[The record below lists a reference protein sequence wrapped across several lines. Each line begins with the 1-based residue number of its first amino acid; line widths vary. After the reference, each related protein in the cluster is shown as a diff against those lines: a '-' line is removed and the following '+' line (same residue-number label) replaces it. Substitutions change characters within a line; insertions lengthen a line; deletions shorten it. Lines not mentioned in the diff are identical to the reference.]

1 MEDFKSQL
9 QAYIE
14 GRVTLA
20 QLQQRLKKDLRQS
33 PEIAA
38 LYHRALFGMLQQKV
52 LPEAVYQSLAS
63 LIETFDPNDLSPD
76 DASQRDDDRTL
87 VGPGP
92 VAEAEAE
99 DQTRVGPGP
108 GAKID
113 DQTRISPQTRPQ
125 GTVEN
130 TSAEPPLTKS
140 EEHPRGGVLPED
152 DVQTSS
158 STGVSQWRKPF
169 YQGPGTAP
177 LGVGSVLKE
186 RFRLVEFIGYGGM
199 GDVYKAEDSR
209 RMDADDADPLVAIK
223 VLNKTFRDHPESL
236 RALQRETR
244 KTQHLAHPNIINIF
258 DFDRDRDN
266 VFMTMELMKGR
277 PLNEE
282 IKAHPRGFAI
292 VEVLNYILGMTEAL
306 KYAHHKGVI
315 HSDFKP
321 SNVFVHQGVIKVF
334 DFGIA
339 RAAKA
344 GQHESGSFAATDV
357 EVDSFDAGSLG
368 ALTPSYA
375 SPEMLDTEEWAPAP
389 EDDIYAL
396 GCITYE
402 LLTGQHPFR
411 DGGQKV
417 PGNVACAQ
425 GLKPVR
431 IKQLSR
437 GQWKALQRTLSFQRQ
452 SRTPCVQDFI
462 DDFMPKEGVRPLTSR
477 WLFWPG
483 AVVLIVG
490 AAYFPVQALWQQR
503 QVNAFVERLDSGS
516 EAQIAAQL
524 AVIETYGI
532 TQRDL
537 YFNDVR
543 VKEALANFF
552 VTRFEQQ
559 AADDQYNAVDALI
572 AQANRIYEDSR
583 HIAEQTEVIRKR
595 RAQRLNE
602 LNAELTQILD
612 ADLEGFIL
620 TYRQLQP
627 LLTTIRQV
635 DSNSRM
641 LRDPRAPVQYLAA
654 VRAFGR
660 QRDYAPAMA
669 MLSVA
674 LMQFPERQ
682 DFLQE
687 QLRLERERQNYQRKI
702 RIGELQQ
709 PLTRWNEQPVLL
721 DQSADKLA
729 PLIELLE
736 LDAVNPVAL
745 TARKRLTAALE
756 AAIEPHLAAN
766 RWDPAR
772 QLLGQFAGALDL
784 LKREGLER
792 TIEQQQYA
800 YEDGLKRLL
809 RAINRAAR
817 DGNLVA
823 VGEDS
828 ALSLLSVLQQSSAAP
843 AIVHQAQD
851 RIARG
856 YLRQARLKRSQQHWD
871 AARGQLQAA
880 RALEVN
886 APLQASL
893 EQELSTINAA
903 EARAQGGSPG
913 AASLATEP
921 DHAAA
926 LAVEIEQLYQDFDAT
941 LLAPDEL
948 SLPRSE
954 QALALLDH
962 IEQLAPQEPRLD
974 NARLQIADRYL
985 KDART
990 LVDRQR
996 LQEALVLAERGAG
1009 VIPESTSLESQIDS
1023 VQLALQQRQQQLQY
1037 QRLLGVQQELQTA
1050 ADARTLTPAWE
1061 KQLLKRLL
1069 EFEAQQ
1075 GNPDFSR
1082 KLRQQLSQDMLDQA
1096 QTLRIDKQFDRA
1108 LGALGSAKRFDPDF
1122 KGLVTEAESIEQ
1134 AQLRYKAEQA
1144 EARGKAAVEGAK
1156 QSFSTQIAA
1165 NDVRQAK
1172 KTLNSIVNKLDSEG
1186 VFISREVP
1194 DAFAA
1199 AYLRLAIQ
1207 QAKRQRYQDAGQL
1220 IAAGLHYTP
1229 GSVTLIE
1236 KQAEYGL
1243 QLDIKNFV
1251 NDAEQAG
1258 IDTLTSLRQTL
1269 DRFKTNVTGSRY
1281 KKLQA
1286 TLYAGLL
1293 RRIQALQTADA
1304 TAAAHLLTRAQ
1315 RVFPNAA
1322 VFSDLV
1328 LKSPVTASRPSKTDR
1343 VASAVAD
1350 EVNAPQS
1357 TPSSPTP
1364 RPAGRP
1370 CTSQLAGYG
1379 SRSRAICYDMLD
1391 AQLRAPYMVVLPK
1404 QGDVQVA
1411 ISKFEISVADYNR
1424 YCSLSKQCSALSS
1437 DPQLPV
1443 TGLSST
1449 HVESYTRW
1457 LSERTG
1463 FSYRLASMAEWQ
1475 YAARATGI
1483 EQPQDYNCRLTQGGT
1498 VLKGRSLVA
1507 VKVGSANA
1515 WGVVNYLGNAQELV
1529 SQGGQMMAMGGHHQD
1544 MMSECA
1550 ITLSRSASAE
1560 DDGLTGLRLIKE
1572 I

>member
-20 QLQQRLKKDLRQS
+20 HLQQRLKTDLRQS

-38 LYHRALFGMLQQKV
+38 VYHRALFGMLQQKV

-76 DASQRDDDRTL
+76 DGPQRDDDRTL

-92 VAEAEAE
+92 VAEAE

-113 DQTRISPQTRPQ
+113 DQTRISPQPMPQ
-125 GTVEN
+125 GTAEG
-130 TSAEPPLTKS
+130 TSSEPPLTKS
-140 EEHPRGGVLPED
+140 EDQPRWGALPEA

-244 KTQHLAHPNIINIF
+244 KTQHLAHPNIINVF

-282 IKAHPRGFAI
+282 IKAHPRGFAL
-292 VEVLNYILGMTEAL
+292 VEVLNYILGMAEAL

-344 GQHESGSFAATDV
+344 GQHESGSVAATDV

-411 DGGQKV
+411 EGGQKV

-452 SRTPCVQDFI
+452 LRTPCVQDFI
-462 DDFMPKEGVRPLTSR
+462 DDFMPTEGVRSLTSR

-516 EAQIAAQL
+516 EAQITAQL
-524 AVIETYGI
+524 AEIETYGI

-559 AADDQYNAVDALI
+559 AAEDQYHAVDALI

-583 HIAEQTEVIRKR
+583 HIAEQTEVISKR

-627 LLTTIRQV
+627 LLKIIRQV
-635 DSNSRM
+635 DRNSPM

-660 QRDYAPAMA
+660 QHDYAPAMA
-669 MLSVA
+669 MLTVA
-674 LMQFPERQ
+674 LTQFPERQ

-687 QLRLERERQNYQRKI
+687 QLRLTRERKDYQRQQ

-709 PLTRWNEQPVLL
+709 LLTRWNEQPVEL
-721 DQSADKLA
+721 DQSAEALT

-736 LDAVNPVAL
+736 LDAANPVAL
-745 TARKRLTAALE
+745 TARKRLMAALE
-756 AAIEPHLAAN
+756 AAIEPQLAAN
-766 RWDPAR
+766 RWAPAR
-772 QLLGQFAGALDL
+772 QLLGQFSGALDL
-784 LKREGLER
+784 LERERLVR
-792 TIEQQQYA
+792 TIEQHQYA

-809 RAINRAAR
+809 RAINKAAR
-817 DGNLVA
+817 SGNLGTA
-823 VGEDS
+823 SEDS
-828 ALSLLSVLQQSSAAP
+828 ALSLLSVLQQSAAAP
-843 AIVHQAQD
+843 SIVHQAQE

-856 YLRQARLKRSQQHWD
+856 HLRQARLERSQQHWN

-880 RALEVN
+880 RALEVEGKVKGN
-886 APLQASL
+886 TPLQTAL
-893 EQELSTINAA
+893 EQELVSVTEA
-903 EARAQGGSPG
+903 EARAQDGSPG
-913 AASLATEP
+913 EASLATEP
-921 DHAAA
+921 GI
-926 LAVEIEQLYQDFDAT
+926 AVEIAQLYQDFDAS

-954 QALALLDH
+954 QALALLDQ
-962 IEQLAPQEPRLD
+962 IEQLVPQEPRLN
-974 NARLQIADRYL
+974 NARLQIAARYL
-985 KDART
+985 KDAQT
-990 LVDRQR
+990 LVDRER

-1009 VIPESTSLESQIDS
+1009 MIPESAALESQIDS
-1023 VQLALQQRQQQLQY
+1023 VQQALQQHQQQLQY
-1037 QRLLGVQQELQTA
+1037 QRLLGVQQELQVA

-1061 KQLLKRLL
+1061 KQLLTRLI

-1075 GNPDFSR
+1075 GDPDFSR
-1082 KLRQQLSQDMLDQA
+1082 RLRQQLSQDLLDQA

-1108 LGALGSAKRFDPDF
+1108 LEALGSARRFDPEID
-1122 KGLVTEAESIEQ
+1122 GLVAEAESIEQ
-1134 AQLRYKAEQA
+1134 AEQRYKTAQA
-1144 EARGKAAVEGAK
+1144 EAREKAAVEGAK

-1165 NDVRQAK
+1165 NDIRQAK
-1172 KTLNSIVNKLDSEG
+1172 KTLNSIANKLNSEG
-1186 VFISREVP
+1186 LFISQEVP
-1194 DAFAA
+1194 EAFAS
-1199 AYLRLAIQ
+1199 AYLRLAAQ
-1207 QAKRQRYQDAGQL
+1207 QAKRQRYQDASQL

-1229 GSVTLIE
+1229 GSVTLIS
-1236 KQAEYGL
+1236 KQAEYGV
-1243 QLDIKNFV
+1243 QLDIKRFLR
-1251 NDAEQAG
+1251 DAEQAG
-1258 IDTLTSLRQTL
+1258 ADDLEPLQQSLGH
-1269 DRFKTNVTGSRY
+1269 FKESVSGGRY

-1286 TLYAGLL
+1286 TLYARLL
-1293 RRIQALQTADA
+1293 KRIQVLQTVDA
-1304 TAAAHLLTRAQ
+1304 PAAAHLLSRAQ

-1322 VFSDLV
+1322 AFSDLV
-1328 LKSPVTASRPSKTDR
+1328 LNSPPEADMVASPAAGGVTAQQPTATPASSLSTSRP
-1343 VASAVAD
+1343 V
-1350 EVNAPQS
+1350 
-1357 TPSSPTP
+1357 
-1364 RPAGRP
+1364 GRP
-1370 CTSQLAGYG
+1370 CSPQLAGYG

-1391 AQLRAPYMVVLPK
+1391 AQLRAPYMVVLPQ
-1404 QGDVQVA
+1404 QGDEQLA
-1411 ISKFEISVADYNR
+1411 ISKFEISIADYNR
-1424 YCSLSKQCSALSS
+1424 YCALSEQCSALSS

-1449 HVESYTRW
+1449 QIEGYTRW
-1457 LSERTG
+1457 LTERTG
-1463 FSYRLASMAEWQ
+1463 FSYRLPSLAEWQ
-1475 YAARATGI
+1475 YAARATDL
-1483 EQPQDYNCRLTQGGT
+1483 EQPQDFNCRLTQGGT

-1507 VKVGSANA
+1507 VKAGQANA

-1529 SQGGQMMAMGGHHQD
+1529 SQGGQLMAAGGHHQD
-1544 MMSECA
+1544 RMSECA
-1550 ITLSRSASAE
+1550 ITLSRSAIAKG
-1560 DDGLTGLRLIKE
+1560 DGLTGLRLLKE